1 MADRPD
7 FKARAILVGDRI
19 DIRSWKGT
27 EPLASY
33 PLTVGVPGGGAAV
46 LFRYGVVVFFD
57 VTRNEETAFLEQI
70 APLVG
75 NRFPPPETEEVD
87 IHIDPRAAEGMKGD
101 RIHLLNDDV
110 ERLQIVA
117 DVLSKS
123 VILAF
128 YEAKIGGSFDRVE
141 PLALELQRTGRVTA
155 RAKEL
160 IRHIGTMLMSEHLM
174 VGRVAVSEKP
184 ELLWTRPELE
194 GLFIRL
200 ADEFEIKGRHEAL
213 GSKLDLVSH
222 TAQTLTQLEQTR
234 RSLRLE
240 LYIVLLIVAEIV
252 IMLYEM
258 VLRHP

>member
-7 FKARAILVGDRI
+7 FKAIAVLVGDRI
-19 DIRSWKGT
+19 DLRSWKGT

-33 PLTVGVPGGGAAV
+33 PLTVGVAGGGAAV

-57 VTRNEETAFLEQI
+57 VTEIEGSAFLEQI

-75 NRFPPPETEEVD
+75 NRFPPPETEEVE
-87 IHIDPRAAEGMKGD
+87 IHIDPRAPEGMKGD
-101 RIHLLNDDV
+101 RIHLVNDDV

-128 YEAKIGGSFDRVE
+128 YEAKIAGSFDRIE

-155 RAKEL
+155 KAKEL

-174 VGRVAVSEKP
+174 VGRVAVGEKP

-200 ADEFEIKGRHEAL
+200 EDEFEIKGRHEAL
-213 GSKLDLVSH
+213 GSKLDLISH

-240 LYIVLLIVAEIV
+240 LYIVLLIVAEIA

-258 VLRHP
+258 LLRHP

>member
-1 MADRPD
+1 MSDRPD
-7 FKARAILVGDRI
+7 FKARALLVGDRI
-19 DIRSWKGT
+19 DTRSWKGG
-27 EPLASY
+27 EPLASH

-57 VTRNEETAFLEQI
+57 VTEVEQSAFLEQI

-75 NRFPPPETEEVD
+75 NRFPPPETEEAE
-87 IHIDPRAAEGMKGD
+87 IRIDPRAPEGMRGD
-101 RIHLLNDDV
+101 RVYLVNDDV

-128 YEAKIGGSFDRVE
+128 YEAQIAGSFDRIE
-141 PLALELQRTGRVTA
+141 PLALELQRSGRVTA
-155 RAKEL
+155 QAREL
-160 IRHIGTMLMSEHLM
+160 VRHIGRMLLSEHFM
-174 VGRVAVSEKP
+174 VGRVAVGEKP
-184 ELLWTRPELE
+184 ELLWIRPELE

-200 ADEFEIKGRHEAL
+200 EDEYEIKVRHEAL
-213 GSKLDLVSH
+213 GSKLDLISH

-240 LYIVLLIVAEIV
+240 LYIVLLIVAEIF
-252 IMLYEM
+252 IMLYE
-258 VLRHP
+258 VFVRYP

>member
-7 FKARAILVGDRI
+7 FNAKAVLVGDRI
-19 DIRSWKGT
+19 DIRSWKGG

-46 LFRYGVVVFFD
+46 LFRYGVVVLVD
-57 VTRNEETAFLEQI
+57 VTEPEETAFLEQI
-70 APLVG
+70 APPVG
-75 NRFPPPETEEVD
+75 NRFPLPETEETE
-87 IHIDPRAAEGMKGD
+87 IHIDPRALEGMHGD
-101 RIHLLNDDV
+101 RICLVNDDV

-128 YEAKIGGSFDRVE
+128 YEARIAGSFDRIE
-141 PLALELQRTGRVTA
+141 PLALELQRGGRVTG
-155 RAKEL
+155 KSKKL
-160 IRHIGTMLMSEHLM
+160 VRHIGAMLLSEHLM

-200 ADEFEIKGRHEAL
+200 EDEFEIKERHDAL
-213 GSKLDLVSH
+213 GSKLHLISH

-240 LYIVLLIVAEIV
+240 LYIVLLIVVEIV
-252 IMLYEM
+252 IMLYE
-258 VLRHP
+258 VFVRHS

>member
-7 FKARAILVGDRI
+7 FKAKAVLVGDRI
-19 DIRSWKGT
+19 DTRSWKGG

-33 PLTVGVPGGGAAV
+33 PLTVDVPGGGAAV
-46 LFRYGVVVFFD
+46 LFRYGVVVFFE
-57 VTRNEETAFLEQI
+57 VTEPEETAFLEQI

-75 NRFPPPETEEVD
+75 NRFPPPETEETE
-87 IHIDPRAAEGMKGD
+87 IHIDPRTAEGMRGD
-101 RIHLLNDDV
+101 RVYLVNDDV

-117 DVLSKS
+117 NVLSKS

-128 YEAKIGGSFDRVE
+128 YEAQIAGSFDRIE
-141 PLALELQRTGRVTA
+141 PLALELQRSGRVTGK
-155 RAKEL
+155 AKEL
-160 IRHIGTMLMSEHLM
+160 VRHIGAMLLSEHMM
-174 VGRVAVSEKP
+174 VGRVAVGEKP

-200 ADEFEIKGRHEAL
+200 EDEFEIKERRDAL
-213 GSKLDLVSH
+213 GSKLDLISH
-222 TAQTLTQLEQTR
+222 TAQTLTQLEQSR

-252 IMLYEM
+252 IMLYEIL
-258 VLRHP
+258 LRHL

>member
-7 FKARAILVGDRI
+7 FKARAVLIGERI
-19 DIRSWKGT
+19 DTRSWKGG
-27 EPLASY
+27 EPLAST
-33 PLTVGVPGGGAAV
+33 PLTVGVPGGGAAI

-57 VTRNEETAFLEQI
+57 VTESEETAFLEQI

-75 NRFPPPETEEVD
+75 NRFPPPETEETE
-87 IHIDPRAAEGMKGD
+87 IHVDPRTVEGMYGD
-101 RIHLLNDDV
+101 RIHLVNDDV
-110 ERLQIVA
+110 ERLQVIA

-128 YEAKIGGSFDRVE
+128 YEARIARSFDRIE
-141 PLALELQRTGRVTA
+141 PLALELQRTGRITGK
-155 RAKEL
+155 AKEL
-160 IRHIGTMLMSEHLM
+160 VRHIGAMLLSEHLM
-174 VGRVAVSEKP
+174 AGRVAVGEKP

-194 GLFIRL
+194 GLFL
-200 ADEFEIKGRHEAL
+200 KLSDEFEIKERHDVL
-213 GSKLDLVSH
+213 GSKLDLISH

-258 VLRHP
+258 FVRYR

>member
-7 FKARAILVGDRI
+7 FKARALLVGDRI
-19 DIRSWKGT
+19 DTRSWKGG

-57 VTRNEETAFLEQI
+57 VTEPEETAFLEQI
-70 APLVG
+70 TPLIG
-75 NRFPPPETEEVD
+75 SRFPPPETEETE
-87 IHIDPRAAEGMKGD
+87 IHIDPRTVEGMQGD
-101 RIHLLNDDV
+101 RIRLVNDDV

-128 YEAKIGGSFDRVE
+128 YEAQIAGSFDRIE
-141 PLALELQRTGRVTA
+141 PLALELQRSGRVTGK
-155 RAKEL
+155 AKEL
-160 IRHIGTMLMSEHLM
+160 VRHIGAMLLSEQLM
-174 VGRVAVSEKP
+174 VGRVAVGEKP

-200 ADEFEIKGRHEAL
+200 EDEFEIKERRDAL
-213 GSKLDLVSH
+213 GSKLDLIGH

-252 IMLYEM
+252 IMLYEIL
-258 VLRHP
+258 LRHP

>member
-7 FKARAILVGDRI
+7 FKAKAVLVGDRI
-19 DIRSWKGT
+19 DTRSWKRG

-33 PLTVGVPGGGAAV
+33 PLTVDVPGGGAAV
-46 LFRYGVVVFFD
+46 LFRYGVVVFFE
-57 VTRNEETAFLEQI
+57 VTEPEETAFLEQI

-75 NRFPPPETEEVD
+75 NRFPPPETEETE
-87 IHIDPRAAEGMKGD
+87 IHIDPRMAEGMRGD
-101 RIHLLNDDV
+101 RVYIINDDV

-128 YEAKIGGSFDRVE
+128 YEARIARSFDRIE

-155 RAKEL
+155 KAKEL
-160 IRHIGTMLMSEHLM
+160 VRHIGTMLLSEHLM
-174 VGRVAVSEKP
+174 VGRVAVGEKP

-194 GLFIRL
+194 GLYLRL
-200 ADEFEIKGRHEAL
+200 VDEFEIKDRHEAL
-213 GSKLDLVSH
+213 GNKLELISH
-222 TAQTLTQLEQTR
+222 TAQTLTQLEQAR

-252 IMLYEM
+252 IMLYE
-258 VLRHP
+258 VFPRHP

>member
-7 FKARAILVGDRI
+7 FKARALLIGDRI
-19 DIRSWKGT
+19 DTRSWKRG

-33 PLTVGVPGGGAAV
+33 PLTVDVPGGGAAV

-57 VTRNEETAFLEQI
+57 VTEAEATAFLESI

-75 NRFPPPETEEVD
+75 NRFPPPETEEVE
-87 IHIDPRAAEGMKGD
+87 IHIDPRATEGMRGE
-101 RIHLLNDDV
+101 RIHLVNDDV
-110 ERLQIVA
+110 ERLQIIA

-128 YEAKIGGSFDRVE
+128 YEAKIAGSFDRVE
-141 PLALELQRTGRVTA
+141 PLALELQRAGHVAAKA
-155 RAKEL
+155 REL
-160 IRHIGTMLMSEHLM
+160 VRHIGTMLLSEHLM
-174 VGRVAVSEKP
+174 VGRVAVGEKP
-184 ELLWTRPELE
+184 ELLWIRPELE

-200 ADEFEIKGRHEAL
+200 EDEFEIKARHEAL
-213 GSKLDLVSH
+213 GNKLQLVSH

-240 LYIVLLIVAEIV
+240 LYIVLLIVAEIF

-258 VLRHP
+258 LLP

>member
-7 FKARAILVGDRI
+7 FKARALLVGDRI
-19 DIRSWKGT
+19 DTRSWKGG

-57 VTRNEETAFLEQI
+57 ATELEESAFLEQI
-70 APLVG
+70 APFIG
-75 NRFPPPETEEVD
+75 NRFPPPEIEETE
-87 IHIDPRAAEGMKGD
+87 IHIDPRTPEGMRGD
-101 RIHLLNDDV
+101 TVFLVNDDV

-128 YEAKIGGSFDRVE
+128 YEAQIAGSFDRIE
-141 PLALELQRTGRVTA
+141 PLALELQRSGRVTGKA
-155 RAKEL
+155 REL
-160 IRHIGTMLMSEHLM
+160 VRHIGRMLLSEHLM
-174 VGRVAVSEKP
+174 VGRVAVGEKP
-184 ELLWTRPELE
+184 ELLWTRPDLE

-200 ADEFEIKGRHEAL
+200 EDEYEIKGRHEAL
-213 GSKLDLVSH
+213 GSKLDLIGH

-240 LYIVLLIVAEIV
+240 LAIVILIVVEIV
-252 IMLYEM
+252 IMTYDM
-258 VLRHP
+258 FLRHP

>member
-1 MADRPD
+1 M
-7 FKARAILVGDRI
+7 
-19 DIRSWKGT
+19 
-27 EPLASY
+27 
-33 PLTVGVPGGGAAV
+33 

-57 VTRNEETAFLEQI
+57 VTEAEETAFLESI

-75 NRFPPPETEEVD
+75 SRFPPPETEEAD
-87 IHIDPRAAEGMKGD
+87 IHIDPRATEGMRGD
-101 RIHLLNDDV
+101 RIHLVNDDV

-123 VILAF
+123 VVLAF
-128 YEAKIGGSFDRVE
+128 YEAKIAGSFDRVE
-141 PLALELQRTGRVTA
+141 PLALELQRTGRVTGK
-155 RAKEL
+155 AKEL
-160 IRHIGTMLMSEHLM
+160 IRHIGAMLLSEHLM
-174 VGRVAVSEKP
+174 VGRVAVGEKP

-200 ADEFEIKGRHEAL
+200 EDEFEIKERRDAL

-240 LYIVLLIVAEIV
+240 LYIVLLIVAEIL

-258 VLRHP
+258 LLRYP

>member
-1 MADRPD
+1 MANRPD
-7 FKARAILVGDRI
+7 FKAKAVLVGDRI
-19 DIRSWKGT
+19 DTRSWKGS

-33 PLTVGVPGGGAAV
+33 PLAVGVPGGGAAI

-57 VTRNEETAFLEQI
+57 ATESEETAFLEQI

-75 NRFPPPETEEVD
+75 NRFPPPETEEIDV
-87 IHIDPRAAEGMKGD
+87 HIDPRATEGMRAD
-101 RIHLLNDDV
+101 RIHLINDDV

-128 YEAKIGGSFDRVE
+128 YEAKIAGSFDRVE

-160 IRHIGTMLMSEHLM
+160 IRHIGTMLLSEHLM
-174 VGRVAVSEKP
+174 VGRVAVGEKP
-184 ELLWTRPELE
+184 ELLWNRPELE

-200 ADEFEIKGRHEAL
+200 EDEFEIKGRHEAL
-213 GSKLDLVSH
+213 GNKLELISH
-222 TAQTLTQLEQTR
+222 TAQTLTQLEQAR

-240 LYIVLLIVAEIV
+240 LYIVLLIVAEIL

-258 VLRHP
+258 MLRHP

>member
-1 MADRPD
+1 MADRPN
-7 FKARAILVGDRI
+7 FKARALLIGDRI
-19 DIRSWKGT
+19 DSRSWKRG

-46 LFRYGVVVFFD
+46 LFRYGVVVLFD
-57 VTRNEETAFLEQI
+57 ATEAEETAFLESI
-70 APLVG
+70 TPLVS
-75 NRFPPPETEEVD
+75 NRFPPPETEDVE
-87 IHIDPRAAEGMKGD
+87 IRIDPRATEGMWGD
-101 RIHLLNDDV
+101 RIHLVNDDV

-128 YEAKIGGSFDRVE
+128 YEAKIAGSFDRVE
-141 PLALELQRTGRVTA
+141 PLALELQRTGRVTGK
-155 RAKEL
+155 AKEL
-160 IRHIGTMLMSEHLM
+160 VRHIGMMLLSEHLM
-174 VGRVAVSEKP
+174 VGRVAVGEKP

-200 ADEFEIKGRHEAL
+200 EDEFEIKERRDAL
-213 GSKLDLVSH
+213 GSKLDLISH

-240 LYIVLLIVAEIV
+240 LYIVLLIVAEIF
-252 IMLYEM
+252 IMLYE
-258 VLRHP
+258 VLLRHP

>member
-7 FKARAILVGDRI
+7 FRARALLIGDRV
-19 DIRSWKGT
+19 DTRSWKRG

-57 VTRNEETAFLEQI
+57 VTETEETAFLESI

-75 NRFPPPETEEVD
+75 NRFPPPETEEVE
-87 IHIDPRAAEGMKGD
+87 IHIDPRAIEGMRGD
-101 RIHLLNDDV
+101 RIHLVNDDV
-110 ERLQIVA
+110 ERLQIIA

-128 YEAKIGGSFDRVE
+128 YEAKIAGSFDRVE

-155 RAKEL
+155 KAKEL
-160 IRHIGTMLMSEHLM
+160 VRHIGTMLLSEHLM
-174 VGRVAVSEKP
+174 VGRVAVGEKP
-184 ELLWTRPELE
+184 ELLWIRPQLE

-200 ADEFEIKGRHEAL
+200 EDEFEIKARHEAL
-213 GSKLDLVSH
+213 GSKLELVSH

-240 LYIVLLIVAEIV
+240 LYIVLLIVAEIF

-258 VLRHP
+258 LLRHP